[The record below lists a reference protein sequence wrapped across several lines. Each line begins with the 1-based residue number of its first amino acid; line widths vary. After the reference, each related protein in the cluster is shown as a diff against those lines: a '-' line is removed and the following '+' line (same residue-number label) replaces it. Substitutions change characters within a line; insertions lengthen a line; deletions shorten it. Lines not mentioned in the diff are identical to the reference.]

1 MAYDPSLTQSAAI
14 IIALSAAFLWG
25 VWPII
30 LKYIGHT
37 PVEYFY
43 IVIYTTSLIFIWIAG
58 FALDGSALIGNMS
71 EVAAIAPIKVAAS
84 FGTGV
89 FYVAASML
97 SMNVMQAIGLVLSQ
111 PIISS
116 INVLLGTAISFLI
129 GGVPQN
135 MTIGRIV
142 LACAFLVAAVFLT
155 SLASR
160 ARRPASRDEAS
171 HGKGEVTP
179 RILILTFFGALGGV
193 FYSTGV
199 AFSLKS
205 TTQPVGLS
213 VMPFLCLL
221 ISGAWIGAMIICGS
235 LMTRKKAWGMVKL
248 VKPKL
253 YAMITAA
260 SVVHYSGNILHAFA
274 TRALSAGVSWPLGV
288 TSGLWTQVWG
298 LAYGEF
304 KNASHKAYLY
314 LSAGVA
320 CYLLGSAVIA
330 HII

>member
-1 MAYDPSLTQSAAI
+1 
-14 IIALSAAFLWG
+14 
-25 VWPII
+25 
-30 LKYIGHT
+30 
-37 PVEYFY
+37 
-43 IVIYTTSLIFIWIAG
+43 
-58 FALDGSALIGNMS
+58 MS

-97 SMNVMQAIGLVLSQ
+97 SMNVMQAIGLALSQ

-160 ARRPASRDEAS
+160 ARRPARRDEAS

-235 LMTRKKAWGMVKL
+235 LMTRKKPGNGEAGGKTLRDDYSRIGRTLFRQYSARFRYTSALGRGQLAARRHFRSCGLRFGGWLMVSSRTRHI
-248 VKPKL
+248 KP
-253 YAMITAA
+253 I
-260 SVVHYSGNILHAFA
+260 SI
-274 TRALSAGVSWPLGV
+274 
-288 TSGLWTQVWG
+288 
-298 LAYGEF
+298 
-304 KNASHKAYLY
+304 
-314 LSAGVA
+314 
-320 CYLLGSAVIA
+320 
-330 HII
+330 